1 MVLGDRHPPDIGASA
16 LVNSVT
22 GQGQTE
28 FDSMGPPVSW
38 LALMLH
44 LVTFGGLALESV
56 NEAVAPRLSAQRL
69 ALLAVLAA
77 EGDRHVSRE
86 RLTGLFWPDVDEERA
101 RHSLRQA
108 LYTLRHEV
116 GREIVRSDFALSL
129 DLSAITADVVEFRA
143 ALGRGDRVAAAA
155 LVQGPFLVGFYL
167 PSAAPFQ
174 RWVEEER
181 ARLHTAATGAIS
193 SLAAEAAAAKHADAA
208 VGWWRQL
215 TQLDPLSGRFAV
227 GYLTAL
233 ADRGDRAEAL
243 DFARHHAALVRRE
256 LETEPDPEIQRLEA
270 RLRSAPVPAAVPAQ
284 PAMAGPE
291 SAGTPGT
298 GSQPAPA
305 AAVAADQTIR
315 RRRLTRLAVG
325 VTAVVIV
332 GVAARTLLESQPE
345 DAGAAAASPTLAVG
359 LIRDD
364 GVDTVRIGS
373 VLTDML
379 STNLANVP
387 GLQVIANSRV
397 LGLIPPGQDTSAVAY
412 AEAARRAGATE
423 LLEGRLLDRTGDA
436 FTIEMRR
443 LDLRRGILKAA
454 YRASA
459 PTRFRLVDSVTAI
472 VARNLELGGPS
483 APHADVTS
491 HSVTAYRLYQE
502 GLRAYYRF
510 DYALAHQMMR
520 AALEDDST
528 FAMAAYYDALLTDS
542 PLSSAPSDRALRLA
556 QRATERER
564 LVITVDLLS
573 YVLGSPRALPVAE
586 TLATR
591 YPNDAR
597 ALAAVGRARQ
607 FAGDW
612 DGAARALER
621 AIAIDS
627 AALGPTT
634 PCYLCKDL
642 ASLADVYFWSDSLR
656 SALRVARR
664 YASLR
669 PDWAPAWVLV
679 TWAAAKLGDTAVARD
694 ALRKS
699 TLHDPE
705 PRNPLL
711 EVRIKIFLDQ
721 YEDIEDR
728 VKLLLESPK
737 RDDFLEARWWLLIAL
752 RNQGRYRDAH
762 HLLTT
767 GALPGV
773 APPQARNVPD
783 AVNEGILA
791 LERGDSRAGAA
802 RFVRGWEE
810 PLGPGLSPGMVA
822 RYHAWR
828 GTLAGMAVAAAGDT
842 AALRRL
848 ADTVE
853 YWGERSIF
861 GRDRRAHHYLRG
873 LLFTAARRD
882 DDAIREFQEA
892 IYSPTLG
899 FTRVNLELG
908 RALMRQNRA
917 REAAAVVAPALRGE
931 VDAANLYVTR
941 TELHELLAQA
951 YDRAGARDSAAVHYR
966 AVVRAWANADEGFRA
981 RRDTARGWLARHQE
995 KDR

>member
-1 MVLGDRHPPDIGASA
+1 
-16 LVNSVT
+16 
-22 GQGQTE
+22 
-28 FDSMGPPVSW
+28 
-38 LALMLH
+38 MLH
-44 LVTFGGLALESV
+44 LVTFGGLALESA
-56 NEAVAPRLSAQRL
+56 NEAMAPRLSAQRL

-77 EGDRHVSRE
+77 EGGRHVSRE
-86 RLTGLFWPDVDEERA
+86 RMTGLFWPDVDEERA

-108 LYTLRHEV
+108 MYTLRHEV
-116 GREIVRSDFALSL
+116 GREIIRSDFALSL
-129 DLSAITADVVEFRA
+129 DPSAITADVVEFRA
-143 ALGRGDRVAAAA
+143 ALARGDRVAAAT
-155 LVQGPFLVGFYL
+155 LVRGPFLAGFYL

-181 ARLHTAATGAIS
+181 ARLHTAASGAIA
-193 SLAAEAAAAKHADAA
+193 SLAADASAANDTDAA

-233 ADRGDRAEAL
+233 AARGDRAEAL
-243 DFARHHAALVRRE
+243 DFARYHAALVRRE
-256 LETEPDPEIQRLEA
+256 LETDPDPEIQRFEA
-270 RLRSAPVPAAVPAQ
+270 RLRSAPVRVAAVDEPAAI
-284 PAMAGPE
+284 GPE
-291 SAGTPGT
+291 SAAAPGT
-298 GSQPAPA
+298 GSPPAPTA
-305 AAVAADQTIR
+305 TVAGDRPIGR
-315 RRRLTRLAVG
+315 HLTRFAVSMA
-325 VTAVVIV
+325 VVVIV
-332 GVAARTLLESQPE
+332 GVAARMLLQRQP
-345 DAGAAAASPTLAVG
+345 DASGASATNPTLAVG

-364 GVDTVRIGS
+364 DLDSVRIGG

-387 GLQVIANSRV
+387 GLQVIANSRI
-397 LGLIPPGQDTSAVAY
+397 LELIPQGQDTSAVAY

-423 LLEGRLLDRTGDA
+423 LLEGRLLDRAGDA

-443 LDLRRGILKAA
+443 LDLKRGILKAA
-454 YRASA
+454 YRTSA
-459 PTRFRLVDSVTAI
+459 TTRFRLVDSVTAI

-483 APHADVTS
+483 APHADVTTS
-491 HSVTAYRLYQE
+491 SVTAYRLYQE

-510 DYALAHQMMR
+510 DNVLARQMMR

-556 QRATERER
+556 QRASERER

-573 YVLGSPRALPVAE
+573 FILGAPAALPVAE

-597 ALAAVGRARQ
+597 ALAAVARARQ
-607 FAGDW
+607 FVGDW
-612 DGAARALER
+612 EGAARALER
-621 AIAIDS
+621 AIVIDS

-642 ASLADVYFWSDSLR
+642 ASLADIYFWSDSVR
-656 SALRVARR
+656 AASRAARR
-664 YASLR
+664 YVALR
-669 PDWAPAWVLV
+669 PDWTTAWELV
-679 TWAAAKLGDTAVARD
+679 TWAAARQGDTSVARD

-699 TLHDPE
+699 TLHSPD

-711 EVRIKIFLDQ
+711 EVRIEILLDQ
-721 YEDIEDR
+721 YAGIEDR
-728 VKLLLESPK
+728 LKLLLESPK
-737 RDDFLEARWWLLIAL
+737 RDDFLDARWWLLIAL
-752 RNQGRYRDAH
+752 RNQGRYRDAQ

-767 GALPGV
+767 GALHGV
-773 APPQARNVPD
+773 AAPQTPNVPD
-783 AVNEGILA
+783 DVNEGILA
-791 LERGDSRAGAA
+791 LERGDSRASAA
-802 RFVRGWEE
+802 GFVRGWEA
-810 PLGPGLSPGMVA
+810 PLGPGLSPGMAA

-842 AALRRL
+842 AAVRRL
-848 ADTVE
+848 ADSVE
-853 YWGERSIF
+853 YWGARSIY
-861 GRDRRAHHYLRG
+861 GRDRKAHHYLRG

-882 DDAIREFQEA
+882 DDAIREFQQA

-908 RALMRQNRA
+908 RALMRQDRA

-931 VDAANLYVTR
+931 VDASNLYVTR

-951 YDRAGARDSAAVHYR
+951 YDRAGVRDSAAVHFR
-966 AVVRAWANADEGFRA
+966 AVARAWANADEGFRA
-981 RRDTARGWLARHQE
+981 RRDAARTWLARHQVE
-995 KDR
+995 DR

>member
-1 MVLGDRHPPDIGASA
+1 
-16 LVNSVT
+16 
-22 GQGQTE
+22 
-28 FDSMGPPVSW
+28 
-38 LALMLH
+38 MLH
-44 LVTFGGLALESV
+44 LVTFGGLALESA
-56 NEAVAPRLSAQRL
+56 NEAIAPRLSAQRL

-77 EGDRHVSRE
+77 EGGRHVSRE
-86 RLTGLFWPDVDEERA
+86 RMTGLFWPDVDEERA

-108 LYTLRHEV
+108 MYTLRHEV
-116 GREIVRSDFALSL
+116 GREIIRSDFALSL
-129 DLSAITADVVEFRA
+129 DPSAITADVVEFRA
-143 ALGRGDRVAAAA
+143 ALACGDRVAAAT
-155 LVQGPFLVGFYL
+155 LVRGPFLAGFYL

-181 ARLHTAATGAIS
+181 ARLHTAASGAIA
-193 SLAAEAAAAKHADAA
+193 SLAADASAANDTDAA

-233 ADRGDRAEAL
+233 AARGDRAEAL
-243 DFARHHAALVRRE
+243 DFARYHAALVRRE
-256 LETEPDPEIQRLEA
+256 LETDPDPEIQRFEA
-270 RLRSAPVPAAVPAQ
+270 RLRSAPVRVAAVDEPAAI
-284 PAMAGPE
+284 GPE
-291 SAGTPGT
+291 SAAAPGT
-298 GSQPAPA
+298 GSPPAPTA
-305 AAVAADQTIR
+305 TVAGDRPIGR
-315 RRRLTRLAVG
+315 HLTRFAVSMA
-325 VTAVVIV
+325 VVVIV
-332 GVAARTLLESQPE
+332 GVAARMLLQRQP
-345 DAGAAAASPTLAVG
+345 DASGASATNPTLAVG

-364 GVDTVRIGS
+364 DLDSVRIGG

-387 GLQVIANSRV
+387 GLQVIANSRI
-397 LGLIPPGQDTSAVAY
+397 LELIPQGQDTSAVAY

-423 LLEGRLLDRTGDA
+423 LLEGRLLDRAGDA

-443 LDLRRGILKAA
+443 LDLKRGILKAA
-454 YRASA
+454 YRTSA
-459 PTRFRLVDSVTAI
+459 TTRFRLVDSVTAI

-483 APHADVTS
+483 APHADVTTS
-491 HSVTAYRLYQE
+491 SVTAYRLYQE

-510 DYALAHQMMR
+510 DNVLARQMMR

-556 QRATERER
+556 RRASERER

-573 YVLGSPRALPVAE
+573 FILGAPAALPVAE

-597 ALAAVGRARQ
+597 ALAAVARARQ
-607 FAGDW
+607 FVGDW
-612 DGAARALER
+612 EGAARALER
-621 AIAIDS
+621 AIVIDS

-642 ASLADVYFWSDSLR
+642 ASLADIYFWSDSVR
-656 SALRVARR
+656 AASRAARR
-664 YASLR
+664 YVALR
-669 PDWAPAWVLV
+669 PDWTTAWELV
-679 TWAAAKLGDTAVARD
+679 TWAAARQGDTSVARD

-699 TLHDPE
+699 TLHSPD

-711 EVRIKIFLDQ
+711 EVRIEILLDQ
-721 YEDIEDR
+721 YAGIEDR
-728 VKLLLESPK
+728 LKLLLESPK
-737 RDDFLEARWWLLIAL
+737 RDDFLDARWWLLIAL
-752 RNQGRYRDAH
+752 RNQGRYRDAQ

-767 GALPGV
+767 GALHGV
-773 APPQARNVPD
+773 AAPQTPNVPD
-783 AVNEGILA
+783 DVNEGILA
-791 LERGDSRAGAA
+791 LERGDSRASAA
-802 RFVRGWEE
+802 GFVRGWEA
-810 PLGPGLSPGMVA
+810 PLGPGLSPGMAA

-842 AALRRL
+842 AAVRRL
-848 ADTVE
+848 ADSVE
-853 YWGERSIF
+853 YWGARSIY
-861 GRDRRAHHYLRG
+861 GRDRKAHHYLRG

-882 DDAIREFQEA
+882 DDAIREFQQA

-908 RALMRQNRA
+908 RALMRQDRA

-931 VDAANLYVTR
+931 VDASNLYVTR

-951 YDRAGARDSAAVHYR
+951 YDRAGVRDSAAVHFR
-966 AVVRAWANADEGFRA
+966 AVARAWANADEGFRA
-981 RRDTARGWLARHQE
+981 RRDAARTWLARHQVE
-995 KDR
+995 DR

>member
-1 MVLGDRHPPDIGASA
+1 
-16 LVNSVT
+16 
-22 GQGQTE
+22 
-28 FDSMGPPVSW
+28 
-38 LALMLH
+38 MLH

-56 NEAVAPRLSAQRL
+56 DEAVAPRLSAQRL

-116 GREIVRSDFALSL
+116 GRDIIRSDFALSFEP
-129 DLSAITADVVEFRA
+129 SAIAADVIEFRA
-143 ALGRGDRVAAAA
+143 ALARGDGATAAA
-155 LVQGPFLVGFYL
+155 LVRGPFLAGFYL
-167 PSAAPFQ
+167 PTAAPFQ

-181 ARLHTAATGAIS
+181 ARLHTPASNAIA
-193 SLAAEAAAAKHADAA
+193 SLATEATAANDTDAA
-208 VGWWRQL
+208 VAWWRRL

-233 ADRGDRAEAL
+233 AARGDRAEAL
-243 DFARHHAALVRRE
+243 DFARSHAALVRRE
-256 LETEPDPEIQRLEA
+256 LETEPDPDIQRIEA
-270 RLRSAPVPAAVPAQ
+270 RLRSAPLRVAAPAPPTTSGLESPAAP
-284 PAMAGPE
+284 
-291 SAGTPGT
+291 ST
-298 GSQPAPA
+298 GSQPAPVD
-305 AAVAADQTIR
+305 AVAREQPI
-315 RRRLTRLAVG
+315 RRRLTRFVVAVA
-325 VTAVVIV
+325 AVVVV
-332 GVAARTLLESQPE
+332 GVAARALLRSQFN
-345 DAGAAAASPTLAVG
+345 AGASEANPTLAVG

-364 GVDTVRIGS
+364 GLDSVRIGS

-412 AEAARRAGATE
+412 ADAARRAGATE
-423 LLEGRLLDRTGDA
+423 LLEGRLLDRTADA

-443 LDLRRGILKAA
+443 VDLRRGILKAA

-472 VARNLELGGPS
+472 VARNLELGGP
-483 APHADVTS
+483 ATPNADVTTR
-491 HSVTAYRLYQE
+491 SVTAYRLYQE
-502 GLRAYYRF
+502 GVRAYYRF
-510 DYALAHQMMR
+510 DYVLARQMMR
-520 AALEDDST
+520 AALDDDST

-556 QRATERER
+556 QQASERER

-573 YVLGSPRALPVAE
+573 YTLGEPRALAMAE

-597 ALAAVGRARQ
+597 ALAAVARARQ

-612 DGAARALER
+612 EGAARALER
-621 AIAIDS
+621 AIVIDS
-627 AALGPTT
+627 AALAPTA
-634 PCYLCKDL
+634 PCYLCRDL
-642 ASLADVYFWSDSLR
+642 AALTDVYFWSDSLE
-656 SALRVARR
+656 SALGAARR
-664 YASLR
+664 YAALR
-669 PDWAPAWVLV
+669 PEWTPAWELV
-679 TWAAAKLGDTAVARD
+679 TWAAARLSDTVVARD

-699 TLHDPE
+699 TLHSAE

-711 EVRIKIFLDQ
+711 EVRVKILLDQ
-721 YEDIEDR
+721 YDDIEDR

-737 RDDFLEARWWLLIAL
+737 REDFLDARWWLLIAL
-752 RNQGRYRDAH
+752 RNQGRYRDAQ
-762 HLLTT
+762 HLLVT
-767 GALPGV
+767 GALRGV
-773 APPQARNVPD
+773 VPPQAPNVPD
-783 AVNEGILA
+783 DVNEGILA
-791 LERGDSRAGAA
+791 LERGDSRASAA

-810 PLGPGLSPGMVA
+810 PLRGTLSPGMAA

-828 GTLAGMAVAAAGDT
+828 GTLAGMAIAAVGDT
-842 AALRRL
+842 AALRRM

-853 YWGERSIF
+853 YWGARSIY
-861 GRDRRAHHYLRG
+861 GRDRRAHHYLHG
-873 LLFTAARRD
+873 LLFTASGRD
-882 DDAIREFQEA
+882 DDAIREFQSA

-908 RALMRQNRA
+908 RALMRRNRA
-917 REAAAVVAPALRGE
+917 REAVAVVAPALRGE
-931 VDAANLYVTR
+931 VDASNLYVTR

-951 YDRAGARDSAAVHYR
+951 YDRAGIRDSAAAHYR
-966 AVVRAWANADEGFRA
+966 AVVRAWGNADEMFHA
-981 RRDTARGWLARHQE
+981 RRDAARTWLARHQQ
-995 KDR
+995 

>member
-1 MVLGDRHPPDIGASA
+1 
-16 LVNSVT
+16 
-22 GQGQTE
+22 
-28 FDSMGPPVSW
+28 
-38 LALMLH
+38 MLH
-44 LVTFGGLALESV
+44 LVTFGGLALESA
-56 NEAVAPRLSAQRL
+56 NEAIAPRLSAQRL

-77 EGDRHVSRE
+77 EGGRHVSRE
-86 RLTGLFWPDVDEERA
+86 RMTGLFWPDVDEERA

-108 LYTLRHEV
+108 MYTLRHEV
-116 GREIVRSDFALSL
+116 GREIIRSDFALSL
-129 DLSAITADVVEFRA
+129 DPSAITADVVEFRA
-143 ALGRGDRVAAAA
+143 ALACGDRVAAAT
-155 LVQGPFLVGFYL
+155 LVRGPFLAGFYL

-181 ARLHTAATGAIS
+181 ARLHTAASGAIA
-193 SLAAEAAAAKHADAA
+193 SLAADASAANDTDAA

-233 ADRGDRAEAL
+233 AARGDRAEAL
-243 DFARHHAALVRRE
+243 DFARYHAALVRRE
-256 LETEPDPEIQRLEA
+256 LETDPDPEIQRFEA
-270 RLRSAPVPAAVPAQ
+270 RLRSAPVRVAAVDERAPI
-284 PAMAGPE
+284 GPE
-291 SAGTPGT
+291 SAAAPGT
-298 GSQPAPA
+298 GSPPAPTA
-305 AAVAADQTIR
+305 TVAGDRPIGR
-315 RRRLTRLAVG
+315 HLTRFAVSMA
-325 VTAVVIV
+325 VVVIV
-332 GVAARTLLESQPE
+332 GVAARMLLQRQP
-345 DAGAAAASPTLAVG
+345 DASGASATNPTLAVG

-364 GVDTVRIGS
+364 DLDSVRIGG

-387 GLQVIANSRV
+387 GLQVIANSRI
-397 LGLIPPGQDTSAVAY
+397 LELIPQGQDTSAVAY

-423 LLEGRLLDRTGDA
+423 LLEGRLLDRAGDA

-443 LDLRRGILKAA
+443 LDLKRGILKAA
-454 YRASA
+454 YRTSA
-459 PTRFRLVDSVTAI
+459 TTRFRLVDSVTAI

-483 APHADVTS
+483 APHADVTTS
-491 HSVTAYRLYQE
+491 SVTAYRLYQE

-510 DYALAHQMMR
+510 DNVLARQMMR

-556 QRATERER
+556 QRASERER

-573 YVLGSPRALPVAE
+573 FILGAPAALPVAE

-597 ALAAVGRARQ
+597 ALAAVARARQ
-607 FAGDW
+607 FVGDW
-612 DGAARALER
+612 EGAARALER
-621 AIAIDS
+621 AIVIDS

-642 ASLADVYFWSDSLR
+642 ASLADIYFWSDSVR
-656 SALRVARR
+656 AASRAARR
-664 YASLR
+664 YVALR
-669 PDWAPAWVLV
+669 PDWTTAWELV
-679 TWAAAKLGDTAVARD
+679 TWAAARQGDTSVARD

-699 TLHDPE
+699 TLHSPD

-711 EVRIKIFLDQ
+711 EVRIEILLDQ
-721 YEDIEDR
+721 YAGIEDR
-728 VKLLLESPK
+728 LKLLLESPK
-737 RDDFLEARWWLLIAL
+737 RDDFLDARWWLLIAL
-752 RNQGRYRDAH
+752 RNQGRYRDAQ

-767 GALPGV
+767 GALHGV
-773 APPQARNVPD
+773 AAPQTPNVPD
-783 AVNEGILA
+783 DVNEGILA
-791 LERGDSRAGAA
+791 LERGDSRASAA
-802 RFVRGWEE
+802 GFVRGWEA
-810 PLGPGLSPGMVA
+810 PLGPGLSPGMAA

-842 AALRRL
+842 AAVRRL
-848 ADTVE
+848 ADSVE
-853 YWGERSIF
+853 YWGARSIY
-861 GRDRRAHHYLRG
+861 GRDRKAHHYLRG

-882 DDAIREFQEA
+882 DDAIREFQQA

-908 RALMRQNRA
+908 RALMRQDRA

-931 VDAANLYVTR
+931 VDASNLYVTR

-951 YDRAGARDSAAVHYR
+951 YDRAGVRDSAAVHYR
-966 AVVRAWANADEGFRA
+966 AVVRAWANADEAFHV
-981 RRDTARGWLARHQE
+981 RRDAAQTWLARY
-995 KDR
+995 KLMTDNR

>member
-1 MVLGDRHPPDIGASA
+1 MVLGWRHPPDIGASA
-16 LVNSVT
+16 AVNGVT
-22 GQGQTE
+22 GEGRSE

-108 LYTLRHEV
+108 IYTLRHEV
-116 GREIVRSDFALSL
+116 GREIVRADFALSL
-129 DLSAITADVVEFRA
+129 DPGAITADVVEFRS
-143 ALGRGDRVAAAA
+143 ALGRGDRAAAA
-155 LVQGPFLVGFYL
+155 TLVRGPFLAGFYL

-193 SLAAEAAAAKHADAA
+193 SLAVEASAANETDAA

-215 TQLDPLSGRFAV
+215 TQLDPLSGRFAL

-233 ADRGDRAEAL
+233 SARGDRAEAL

-256 LETEPDPEIQRLEA
+256 LETEPDPEIQRLVA
-270 RLRSAPVPAAVPAQ
+270 RIRSAPVRVAATPAQ
-284 PAMAGPE
+284 PAMAGLA
-291 SAGTPGT
+291 SAATPGT
-298 GSQPAPA
+298 GPQAAPA
-305 AAVAADQTIR
+305 AAVAPDPRVR
-315 RRRLTRLAVG
+315 RRRLTNLAAG
-325 VTAVVIV
+325 VAAVLIV
-332 GVAARTLLESQPE
+332 GVATRTLLQGQPE
-345 DAGAAAASPTLAVG
+345 GAGASAA
-359 LIRDD
+359 
-364 GVDTVRIGS
+364 
-373 VLTDML
+373 
-379 STNLANVP
+379 
-387 GLQVIANSRV
+387 
-397 LGLIPPGQDTSAVAY
+397 
-412 AEAARRAGATE
+412 
-423 LLEGRLLDRTGDA
+423 
-436 FTIEMRR
+436 
-443 LDLRRGILKAA
+443 DL
-454 YRASA
+454 
-459 PTRFRLVDSVTAI
+459 PTRLGLVDSVTAI
-472 VARNLELGGPS
+472 VARNLERGGRS
-483 APHADVTS
+483 PHADVTTR
-491 HSVTAYRLYQE
+491 SVTAYRLYQE
-502 GLRAYYRF
+502 GLLAFYRF
-510 DYALAHQMMR
+510 DIALAHKMMR

-528 FAMAAYYDALLTDS
+528 FAMAAYYDALMTDS
-542 PLSSAPSDRALRLA
+542 PLSSAPSDRALRLG
-556 QRATERER
+556 QRASERER

-573 YVLGSPRALPVAE
+573 YILGSPRALPVAE

-591 YPNDAR
+591 YPNDSR
-597 ALAAVGRARQ
+597 ALAAVARARQ

-612 DGAARALER
+612 EGAARALER
-621 AIAIDS
+621 AIVIDS

-656 SALRVARR
+656 SALRAARR
-664 YASLR
+664 YAALR
-669 PDWAPAWVLV
+669 PDWSPAWELV
-679 TWAAAKLGDTAVARD
+679 TWAAARQGDTAVVRD

-699 TLHDPE
+699 TLHNPE

-711 EVRIKIFLDQ
+711 EVRIKILLDQ
-721 YEDIEDR
+721 YEDIEDNL
-728 VKLLLESPK
+728 KLLLESPK

-752 RNQGRYRDAH
+752 RNQGRYRDAQ

-773 APPQARNVPD
+773 AQRQASNVPD
-783 AVNEGILA
+783 EVNEGILA

-810 PLGPGLSPGMVA
+810 PLSSGLSPGMAA

-828 GTLAGMAVAAAGDT
+828 GTLAGMAMAAAGDT
-842 AALRRL
+842 AALRRM
-848 ADTVE
+848 ADSVE
-853 YWGERSIF
+853 YWGARSIY

-873 LLFTAARRD
+873 LLSTAARRD
-882 DDAIREFQEA
+882 DDAIREFHEA

-899 FTRVNLELG
+899 FTRVNFELG
-908 RALMRQNRA
+908 RALLRRNRA
-917 REAAAVVAPALRGE
+917 REAVAVVAPALRGE

-951 YDRAGARDSAAVHYR
+951 YDRAGVTDSAAVHYR
-966 AVVRAWANADEGFRA
+966 AVVRAWANADEAFHA
-981 RRDTARGWLARHQE
+981 RRDAARTWLAGHQQQAV
-995 KDR
+995 DR

>member
-1 MVLGDRHPPDIGASA
+1 
-16 LVNSVT
+16 
-22 GQGQTE
+22 
-28 FDSMGPPVSW
+28 
-38 LALMLH
+38 MLH
-44 LVTFGGLALESV
+44 LVTFGGLALESA
-56 NEAVAPRLSAQRL
+56 NEAIAPRLSAQRL

-77 EGDRHVSRE
+77 EGGRHVSRE
-86 RLTGLFWPDVDEERA
+86 RMTGLFWPDVDEERA

-108 LYTLRHEV
+108 MYTLRHEV
-116 GREIVRSDFALSL
+116 GREIIRSDFALSL
-129 DLSAITADVVEFRA
+129 DPSAITADVVEFRA
-143 ALGRGDRVAAAA
+143 ALARGDRVAAAT
-155 LVQGPFLVGFYL
+155 LVRGPFLAGFYL

-181 ARLHTAATGAIS
+181 ARLHTAASGAIA
-193 SLAAEAAAAKHADAA
+193 SLAADASAANDTDAA

-233 ADRGDRAEAL
+233 AARGDRAEAL
-243 DFARHHAALVRRE
+243 DFARYHAALVRRE
-256 LETEPDPEIQRLEA
+256 LETDPDPEIQRFEA
-270 RLRSAPVPAAVPAQ
+270 RLRSAPVRVAAVDEPAAI
-284 PAMAGPE
+284 GPE
-291 SAGTPGT
+291 SAAAPGT
-298 GSQPAPA
+298 GSPPAPTA
-305 AAVAADQTIR
+305 TVAGDRPIGR
-315 RRRLTRLAVG
+315 HLTRFAVSMA
-325 VTAVVIV
+325 VVVIV
-332 GVAARTLLESQPE
+332 GVAARMLLQRQP
-345 DAGAAAASPTLAVG
+345 DASGASATNPTLAVG

-364 GVDTVRIGS
+364 DLDSVRIGG

-387 GLQVIANSRV
+387 GLQVIANSRI
-397 LGLIPPGQDTSAVAY
+397 LELIPQGQDTSAVAY

-423 LLEGRLLDRTGDA
+423 LLEGRLLDRAGDA

-443 LDLRRGILKAA
+443 LDLKRGILKAA
-454 YRASA
+454 YRTSA

-483 APHADVTS
+483 APHADVTTS
-491 HSVTAYRLYQE
+491 SVTAYRLYQE

-510 DYALAHQMMR
+510 DNVLARQMMR

-556 QRATERER
+556 QRASERER

-573 YVLGSPRALPVAE
+573 FILGAPDALPVAE

-597 ALAAVGRARQ
+597 ALAAVARARQ
-607 FAGDW
+607 FVGDW
-612 DGAARALER
+612 EGAARALER
-621 AIAIDS
+621 AIVIDS

-642 ASLADVYFWSDSLR
+642 ASLADIYFWSDSVR
-656 SALRVARR
+656 AASRAARR
-664 YASLR
+664 YVALR
-669 PDWAPAWVLV
+669 PDWTTAWELV
-679 TWAAAKLGDTAVARD
+679 TWAAARQGDTSVARD

-699 TLHDPE
+699 TLHSPD

-711 EVRIKIFLDQ
+711 EVRIEILLDQ
-721 YEDIEDR
+721 YAGIEDR
-728 VKLLLESPK
+728 LKLLLESPK
-737 RDDFLEARWWLLIAL
+737 RDDFLDARWWLLIAL
-752 RNQGRYRDAH
+752 RNQGRYRDAQ

-767 GALPGV
+767 GALHGV
-773 APPQARNVPD
+773 AAPQTPNVPD
-783 AVNEGILA
+783 DVNEGILA
-791 LERGDSRAGAA
+791 LERGDSRASAA
-802 RFVRGWEE
+802 GFVRGWEA
-810 PLGPGLSPGMVA
+810 PLGPGLSPGMAA

-842 AALRRL
+842 AAVRRL
-848 ADTVE
+848 ADSVE
-853 YWGERSIF
+853 YWGARSIY
-861 GRDRRAHHYLRG
+861 GRDRKAHHYLRG

-882 DDAIREFQEA
+882 DDAIREFQQA

-908 RALMRQNRA
+908 RALMRQDRA

-931 VDAANLYVTR
+931 VDASNLYVTR

-951 YDRAGARDSAAVHYR
+951 YDRAGVRDSAAVHFR
-966 AVVRAWANADEGFRA
+966 AVARAWANADEGFRA
-981 RRDTARGWLARHQE
+981 RRDAARTWLARHQVE
-995 KDR
+995 DR

>member
-1 MVLGDRHPPDIGASA
+1 
-16 LVNSVT
+16 
-22 GQGQTE
+22 
-28 FDSMGPPVSW
+28 
-38 LALMLH
+38 MLH
-44 LVTFGGLALESV
+44 LVTFGGLALESA
-56 NEAVAPRLSAQRL
+56 NEAIAPRLSAQRL

-77 EGDRHVSRE
+77 EGGRHVSRE
-86 RLTGLFWPDVDEERA
+86 RMTGLFWPDVDEERA

-108 LYTLRHEV
+108 MYTLRHEV
-116 GREIVRSDFALSL
+116 GREIIRSDFALSL
-129 DLSAITADVVEFRA
+129 DPSAITADVVEFRA
-143 ALGRGDRVAAAA
+143 ALACGDRVAAAT
-155 LVQGPFLVGFYL
+155 LVRGPFLAGFYL

-181 ARLHTAATGAIS
+181 ARLHTAASGAIA
-193 SLAAEAAAAKHADAA
+193 SLAADASAANDTDAA

-233 ADRGDRAEAL
+233 AARGDRAEAL
-243 DFARHHAALVRRE
+243 DFARYHAALVRRE
-256 LETEPDPEIQRLEA
+256 LETDPDAEIQRFEA
-270 RLRSAPVPAAVPAQ
+270 RLRSAPVRVAAVDEPAAI
-284 PAMAGPE
+284 GPE
-291 SAGTPGT
+291 SAAAPGT
-298 GSQPAPA
+298 GSPPAPTA
-305 AAVAADQTIR
+305 TVAGDRPIGR
-315 RRRLTRLAVG
+315 HLTRFAVSMA
-325 VTAVVIV
+325 VVVIV
-332 GVAARTLLESQPE
+332 GVAARMLLQRQP
-345 DAGAAAASPTLAVG
+345 DASGASATNPTLAVG

-364 GVDTVRIGS
+364 DLDSVRIGG

-387 GLQVIANSRV
+387 GLQVIANSRI
-397 LGLIPPGQDTSAVAY
+397 LELIPQGQDTSAVAY

-423 LLEGRLLDRTGDA
+423 LLEGRLLDRAGDA

-443 LDLRRGILKAA
+443 LDLKRGILKAA
-454 YRASA
+454 YRTSA
-459 PTRFRLVDSVTAI
+459 TTRFRLVDSVTAI

-483 APHADVTS
+483 APHADVTTS
-491 HSVTAYRLYQE
+491 SVTAYRLYQE

-510 DYALAHQMMR
+510 DNVLARQMMR

-556 QRATERER
+556 RRASERER

-573 YVLGSPRALPVAE
+573 FILGAPAALPVAE

-597 ALAAVGRARQ
+597 ALAAVARARQ
-607 FAGDW
+607 FVGDW
-612 DGAARALER
+612 EGAARALER
-621 AIAIDS
+621 AIVIDS

-642 ASLADVYFWSDSLR
+642 ASLADIYFWSDSVR
-656 SALRVARR
+656 AASRAARR
-664 YASLR
+664 YVALR
-669 PDWAPAWVLV
+669 PDWTTAWELV
-679 TWAAAKLGDTAVARD
+679 TWAAARQGDTSVARD

-699 TLHDPE
+699 TLHSPD

-711 EVRIKIFLDQ
+711 EVRIEILLDQ
-721 YEDIEDR
+721 YAGIEDR
-728 VKLLLESPK
+728 LKLLLESPK
-737 RDDFLEARWWLLIAL
+737 RDDFLDARWWLLIAL
-752 RNQGRYRDAH
+752 RNQGRYRDAQ

-767 GALPGV
+767 GALHGV
-773 APPQARNVPD
+773 AAPQTPNVPD
-783 AVNEGILA
+783 DVNEGILA
-791 LERGDSRAGAA
+791 LERGDSRASAA
-802 RFVRGWEE
+802 GFVRGWEA
-810 PLGPGLSPGMVA
+810 PLGPGLSPGMAA

-842 AALRRL
+842 AAVRRL
-848 ADTVE
+848 ADSVE
-853 YWGERSIF
+853 YWGARSIY
-861 GRDRRAHHYLRG
+861 GRDRKAHHYLRG

-882 DDAIREFQEA
+882 DDAIREFQQA

-908 RALMRQNRA
+908 RALMRQDRA

-931 VDAANLYVTR
+931 VDASNLYVTR

-951 YDRAGARDSAAVHYR
+951 YDRAGVRDSAAVHFR
-966 AVVRAWANADEGFRA
+966 AVARAWANADEGFRA
-981 RRDTARGWLARHQE
+981 RRDAARTWLARHQVE
-995 KDR
+995 DR

>member
-1 MVLGDRHPPDIGASA
+1 
-16 LVNSVT
+16 
-22 GQGQTE
+22 
-28 FDSMGPPVSW
+28 
-38 LALMLH
+38 MLH
-44 LVTFGGLALESV
+44 LVTFGGLALESA
-56 NEAVAPRLSAQRL
+56 NEAMAPRLSAQRL

-77 EGDRHVSRE
+77 EGGRHVSRE
-86 RLTGLFWPDVDEERA
+86 RMTGLFWPDVDEERA

-108 LYTLRHEV
+108 MYTLRHEV
-116 GREIVRSDFALSL
+116 GREIIRSDFALSL
-129 DLSAITADVVEFRA
+129 DPSAITADVVEFRA
-143 ALGRGDRVAAAA
+143 ALACGDRVAAAT
-155 LVQGPFLVGFYL
+155 LVRGPFLAGFYL

-181 ARLHTAATGAIS
+181 ARLHTAASGAIA
-193 SLAAEAAAAKHADAA
+193 SLAADASAANDTDAA

-233 ADRGDRAEAL
+233 AVRGDRAEAL
-243 DFARHHAALVRRE
+243 DFARYHAALVRRE
-256 LETEPDPEIQRLEA
+256 LETDPDPEIQRFEA
-270 RLRSAPVPAAVPAQ
+270 RLRSAPVRVAAVDEPAAI
-284 PAMAGPE
+284 GPE
-291 SAGTPGT
+291 SAAAPGT
-298 GSQPAPA
+298 GSPPAPTA
-305 AAVAADQTIR
+305 TVAGDRPIGR
-315 RRRLTRLAVG
+315 HLTRFAVSMA
-325 VTAVVIV
+325 VVVIV
-332 GVAARTLLESQPE
+332 GVAARMLLQRQP
-345 DAGAAAASPTLAVG
+345 DASGASATNPTLAVG

-364 GVDTVRIGS
+364 DLDSVRIGG

-387 GLQVIANSRV
+387 GLQVIANSRI
-397 LGLIPPGQDTSAVAY
+397 LELIPQGQDTSAVAY

-423 LLEGRLLDRTGDA
+423 LLEGRLLDRAGDA

-443 LDLRRGILKAA
+443 LDLKRGILKAA
-454 YRASA
+454 YRTSA
-459 PTRFRLVDSVTAI
+459 TTRFRLVDSVTAI

-483 APHADVTS
+483 APHADVTTS
-491 HSVTAYRLYQE
+491 SVTAYRLYQE

-510 DYALAHQMMR
+510 DNVLARQMMR

-556 QRATERER
+556 RRASERER

-573 YVLGSPRALPVAE
+573 FILGAPAALPVAE

-597 ALAAVGRARQ
+597 ALAAVARARQ
-607 FAGDW
+607 FVGDW
-612 DGAARALER
+612 EGAARALER
-621 AIAIDS
+621 AIVIDS

-642 ASLADVYFWSDSLR
+642 ASLADIYFWSDSVR
-656 SALRVARR
+656 AASRAARR
-664 YASLR
+664 YVALR
-669 PDWAPAWVLV
+669 PDWTTAWELV
-679 TWAAAKLGDTAVARD
+679 TWAAARQGDTSVARD

-699 TLHDPE
+699 TLHSPD

-711 EVRIKIFLDQ
+711 EVRIEILLDQ
-721 YEDIEDR
+721 YAGIEDR
-728 VKLLLESPK
+728 LKLLLESPK
-737 RDDFLEARWWLLIAL
+737 RDDFLDARWWLLIAL
-752 RNQGRYRDAH
+752 RNQGRYRDAQ

-767 GALPGV
+767 GALHGV
-773 APPQARNVPD
+773 AAPQTPNVPD
-783 AVNEGILA
+783 DVNEGILA
-791 LERGDSRAGAA
+791 LERGDSRASAA
-802 RFVRGWEE
+802 GFVRGWEA
-810 PLGPGLSPGMVA
+810 PLGPGLSPGMAA

-842 AALRRL
+842 AAVRRL
-848 ADTVE
+848 ADSVE
-853 YWGERSIF
+853 YWGARSIY
-861 GRDRRAHHYLRG
+861 GRDRKAHHYLRG

-882 DDAIREFQEA
+882 DDAIREFQQA

-908 RALMRQNRA
+908 RALMRQDRA

-931 VDAANLYVTR
+931 VDASNLYVTR

-951 YDRAGARDSAAVHYR
+951 YDRAGVRDSAAVHFR
-966 AVVRAWANADEGFRA
+966 AVARAWANADEGFRA
-981 RRDTARGWLARHQE
+981 RRDAARTWLARHQVE
-995 KDR
+995 DR

>member
-1 MVLGDRHPPDIGASA
+1 
-16 LVNSVT
+16 
-22 GQGQTE
+22 
-28 FDSMGPPVSW
+28 
-38 LALMLH
+38 MLH
-44 LVTFGGLALESV
+44 LVTFGGLALESA
-56 NEAVAPRLSAQRL
+56 NEAIAPRLSAQRL

-77 EGDRHVSRE
+77 EGGRHVSRE
-86 RLTGLFWPDVDEERA
+86 RMTGLFWPDVDDERA

-108 LYTLRHEV
+108 MYTLRHEV
-116 GREIVRSDFALSL
+116 GREIIRSDFALSL
-129 DLSAITADVVEFRA
+129 DPSAITADVVEFRA
-143 ALGRGDRVAAAA
+143 ALACGDRVAAAT
-155 LVQGPFLVGFYL
+155 LVRGPFLAGFYL

-181 ARLHTAATGAIS
+181 ARLHTAASGAIA
-193 SLAAEAAAAKHADAA
+193 SLAADASAANDTDAA

-233 ADRGDRAEAL
+233 AARGDRAEAL
-243 DFARHHAALVRRE
+243 DFARYHAALVRRE
-256 LETEPDPEIQRLEA
+256 LETDPDPEIQRFEA
-270 RLRSAPVPAAVPAQ
+270 RLRSAPVRVAAVDEPAAI
-284 PAMAGPE
+284 GPE
-291 SAGTPGT
+291 SAAAPGT
-298 GSQPAPA
+298 GSPPAPTA
-305 AAVAADQTIR
+305 TVAGDRPIGR
-315 RRRLTRLAVG
+315 HLTRFAVSMA
-325 VTAVVIV
+325 VVVIV
-332 GVAARTLLESQPE
+332 GVAARMLLQRQP
-345 DAGAAAASPTLAVG
+345 DASGASATNPTLAVG

-364 GVDTVRIGS
+364 DLDSVRIGG

-387 GLQVIANSRV
+387 GLQVIANSRI
-397 LGLIPPGQDTSAVAY
+397 LELIPQGQDTSAVAY

-423 LLEGRLLDRTGDA
+423 LLEGRLLDRAGDA

-443 LDLRRGILKAA
+443 LDLKRGILKAA
-454 YRASA
+454 YRTSA
-459 PTRFRLVDSVTAI
+459 TTRFRLVDSVTAI

-483 APHADVTS
+483 APHADVTTS
-491 HSVTAYRLYQE
+491 SVTAYRLYQE

-510 DYALAHQMMR
+510 DNVLARQMMR

-556 QRATERER
+556 QRASERER

-573 YVLGSPRALPVAE
+573 FILGAPAALPVAE

-597 ALAAVGRARQ
+597 ALAAVARARQ
-607 FAGDW
+607 FVGDW
-612 DGAARALER
+612 EGAARALER
-621 AIAIDS
+621 AIVIDS

-642 ASLADVYFWSDSLR
+642 ASLADIYFWSDSVR
-656 SALRVARR
+656 AASRAARR
-664 YASLR
+664 YVALR
-669 PDWAPAWVLV
+669 PDWTTAWELV
-679 TWAAAKLGDTAVARD
+679 TWAAARQGDTSVARD

-699 TLHDPE
+699 TLHSPD

-711 EVRIKIFLDQ
+711 EVRIEILLDQ
-721 YEDIEDR
+721 YAGIEDR
-728 VKLLLESPK
+728 LKLLLESPK
-737 RDDFLEARWWLLIAL
+737 RDDFLDARWWLLIAL
-752 RNQGRYRDAH
+752 RNQGRYRDAQ

-767 GALPGV
+767 GALHGV
-773 APPQARNVPD
+773 AAPQTPNVPD
-783 AVNEGILA
+783 DVNEGILA
-791 LERGDSRAGAA
+791 LERGDSRASAA
-802 RFVRGWEE
+802 GFVRGWEA
-810 PLGPGLSPGMVA
+810 PLGPGLSPGMAA

-842 AALRRL
+842 AAVRRL
-848 ADTVE
+848 ADSVE
-853 YWGERSIF
+853 YWGARSIY
-861 GRDRRAHHYLRG
+861 GRDRKAHHYLRG

-882 DDAIREFQEA
+882 DDAIREFQQA

-908 RALMRQNRA
+908 RALMRQDRA

-931 VDAANLYVTR
+931 VDASNLYVTR

-951 YDRAGARDSAAVHYR
+951 YDRAGVRDSAAVHFR
-966 AVVRAWANADEGFRA
+966 AVARAWANADEGFRA
-981 RRDTARGWLARHQE
+981 RRDAARTWLARHQVE
-995 KDR
+995 DR

>member
-1 MVLGDRHPPDIGASA
+1 
-16 LVNSVT
+16 
-22 GQGQTE
+22 
-28 FDSMGPPVSW
+28 
-38 LALMLH
+38 MLH

-101 RHSLRQA
+101 RHSLRQVM
-108 LYTLRHEV
+108 YTLRHEV
-116 GREIVRSDFALSL
+116 RREIIRSDFALSL
-129 DLSAITADVVEFRA
+129 DPSAITADVVEFRA
-143 ALGRGDRVAAAA
+143 ALARGDRAAAAA
-155 LVQGPFLVGFYL
+155 LVRGPFLAGFYL

-181 ARLHTAATGAIS
+181 ATLHTAASGAIA
-193 SLAAEAAAAKHADAA
+193 SLAAEASATDDTDAA

-227 GYLTAL
+227 GYLAAL
-233 ADRGDRAEAL
+233 AARGDRAEAL
-243 DFARHHAALVRRE
+243 DFARYHAALVRRE
-256 LETEPDPEIQRLEA
+256 LETEPDPEVQRLEA
-270 RLRSAPVPAAVPAQ
+270 RLRSAPARVAAPDH
-284 PAMAGPE
+284 PAMNAPE

-298 GSQPAPA
+298 ASQAAPA
-305 AAVAADQTIR
+305 VAIAAGPPVR
-315 RRRLTRLAVG
+315 RRHLTRLAVG

-332 GVAARTLLESQPE
+332 GVAAGTLLQRQP
-345 DAGAAAASPTLAVG
+345 DDTGASTTTPTLAVG

-364 GVDTVRIGS
+364 GIDSVRIGG

-387 GLQVIANSRV
+387 GLQVIANSRI
-397 LGLIPPGQDTSAVAY
+397 LELIPRGQDTSAAAY

-423 LLEGRLLDRTGDA
+423 LLEGRLLDRTADA

-443 LDLRRGILKAA
+443 LDLKRGILKAA
-454 YRASA
+454 YRTSA

-483 APHADVTS
+483 APHADVTTR
-491 HSVTAYRLYQE
+491 SVTAYRLYQE

-510 DYALAHQMMR
+510 DNVLAHQMMR

-556 QRATERER
+556 QRASERER

-573 YVLGSPRALPVAE
+573 FILGAPGALPVAE

-591 YPNDAR
+591 YPNDSR
-597 ALAAVGRARQ
+597 ALAAVARARQ
-607 FAGDW
+607 FVGDW
-612 DGAARALER
+612 EGAARALER

-627 AALGPTT
+627 AALGPAT

-642 ASLADVYFWSDSLR
+642 ASLADIYFWSDSLQ
-656 SALRVARR
+656 SASRAARR
-664 YASLR
+664 YAALR
-669 PDWAPAWVLV
+669 PDWTAAWELV
-679 TWAAAKLGDTAVARD
+679 TWAAARQGDTSVVRD

-699 TLHDPE
+699 TLHNPG
-705 PRNPLL
+705 PRNPVL
-711 EVRIKIFLDQ
+711 EVRIKILLDQ
-721 YEDIEDR
+721 YDIADDLR
-728 VKLLLESPK
+728 LLLESPK

-752 RNQGRYRDAH
+752 RNQGRYRDAQY
-762 HLLTT
+762 LLTT
-767 GALPGV
+767 GTLPGG
-773 APPQARNVPD
+773 ALAKASNVPD
-783 AVNEGILA
+783 AVNDGILA

-802 RFVRGWEE
+802 RFVSGWEE
-810 PLGPGLSPGMVA
+810 PLSQGLSPGMAA

-842 AALRRL
+842 VTLRRL
-848 ADTVE
+848 ADSVE
-853 YWGERSIF
+853 YWGARSIF

-951 YDRAGARDSAAVHYR
+951 YDRAGVGDSAAVHYR
-966 AVVRAWANADEGFRA
+966 AVVRAWGKADEMFHA
-981 RRDTARGWLARHQE
+981 RRDAASAWLARH
-995 KDR
+995 KLMTDNR

>member
-1 MVLGDRHPPDIGASA
+1 
-16 LVNSVT
+16 
-22 GQGQTE
+22 
-28 FDSMGPPVSW
+28 
-38 LALMLH
+38 MLH
-44 LVTFGGLALESV
+44 LVTFGGLALESA
-56 NEAVAPRLSAQRL
+56 NEAMAPRLSAQRL

-77 EGDRHVSRE
+77 EGGRHVSRE
-86 RLTGLFWPDVDEERA
+86 RMTGLFWPDVDEERA

-108 LYTLRHEV
+108 MYTLRHEV
-116 GREIVRSDFALSL
+116 GREIIRSDFALSL
-129 DLSAITADVVEFRA
+129 DPSAITADVVEFRA
-143 ALGRGDRVAAAA
+143 ALARGDRVAAAT
-155 LVQGPFLVGFYL
+155 LVRGPFLAGFYL

-181 ARLHTAATGAIS
+181 ARLHTAASGAIA
-193 SLAAEAAAAKHADAA
+193 SLAADASAANDTDAA

-233 ADRGDRAEAL
+233 AARGDRAEAL
-243 DFARHHAALVRRE
+243 DFARYHAALVRRE
-256 LETEPDPEIQRLEA
+256 LETDPDPEIQRFEA
-270 RLRSAPVPAAVPAQ
+270 RLRSAPVRVAAVDEPAAI
-284 PAMAGPE
+284 GPE
-291 SAGTPGT
+291 SAAAPGT
-298 GSQPAPA
+298 GSPPAPTA
-305 AAVAADQTIR
+305 TVAGDRPIG
-315 RRRLTRLAVG
+315 RRLTRFAVSMA
-325 VTAVVIV
+325 VVVIV
-332 GVAARTLLESQPE
+332 GVAARMLLQRQP
-345 DAGAAAASPTLAVG
+345 DASGASATNPTLAVG

-364 GVDTVRIGS
+364 DLDSVRIGG

-387 GLQVIANSRV
+387 GLQVIANSRI
-397 LGLIPPGQDTSAVAY
+397 LELIPQGQDTSAVAY

-423 LLEGRLLDRTGDA
+423 LLEGRLLDRAGDA

-443 LDLRRGILKAA
+443 LDLKRGILKAA
-454 YRASA
+454 YRTSA
-459 PTRFRLVDSVTAI
+459 TTRFRLVDSVTAI

-483 APHADVTS
+483 APHADVTTS
-491 HSVTAYRLYQE
+491 SVTAYRLYQE

-510 DYALAHQMMR
+510 DNVLARQMMR

-556 QRATERER
+556 QRASDRER

-573 YVLGSPRALPVAE
+573 FILGAPAALPVAE

-597 ALAAVGRARQ
+597 ALAAVARARQ
-607 FAGDW
+607 FVGDW
-612 DGAARALER
+612 EGAARALER
-621 AIAIDS
+621 AIVIDS

-642 ASLADVYFWSDSLR
+642 ASLADIYFWSDSVR
-656 SALRVARR
+656 AASRAARR
-664 YASLR
+664 YVALR
-669 PDWAPAWVLV
+669 PDWTTAWELV
-679 TWAAAKLGDTAVARD
+679 TWAAARQGDTSVARD

-699 TLHDPE
+699 TLHSPD

-711 EVRIKIFLDQ
+711 EVRIEILLDQ
-721 YEDIEDR
+721 YAGIEDR
-728 VKLLLESPK
+728 LKLLLESPK
-737 RDDFLEARWWLLIAL
+737 RDDFLDARWWLLIAL
-752 RNQGRYRDAH
+752 RNQGRYRDAQ

-767 GALPGV
+767 GALHGV
-773 APPQARNVPD
+773 AAPQTPNVPD
-783 AVNEGILA
+783 DVNEGILA
-791 LERGDSRAGAA
+791 LERGDSRASAA
-802 RFVRGWEE
+802 GFVRGWEA
-810 PLGPGLSPGMVA
+810 PLGPGLSPGMAA

-842 AALRRL
+842 AAVRRL
-848 ADTVE
+848 ADSVE
-853 YWGERSIF
+853 YWGARSIY
-861 GRDRRAHHYLRG
+861 GRDRKAHHYLRG

-882 DDAIREFQEA
+882 DDAIREFQQA

-908 RALMRQNRA
+908 RALMRQDRA

-931 VDAANLYVTR
+931 VDASNLYVTR

-951 YDRAGARDSAAVHYR
+951 YDRAGVRDSAAVHFR
-966 AVVRAWANADEGFRA
+966 AVARAWANADEGFRA
-981 RRDTARGWLARHQE
+981 RRDAARTWLARHQVE
-995 KDR
+995 DR

>member
-1 MVLGDRHPPDIGASA
+1 
-16 LVNSVT
+16 
-22 GQGQTE
+22 
-28 FDSMGPPVSW
+28 
-38 LALMLH
+38 MLR

-77 EGDRHVSRE
+77 ERAGDRHVSRE

-108 LYTLRHEV
+108 TYTLRHEV
-116 GREIVRSDFALSL
+116 GRDIIRSDFALSL
-129 DLSAITADVVEFRA
+129 DRSAITADVIEFRA
-143 ALGRGDRVAAAA
+143 ALARGDRAAAA
-155 LVQGPFLVGFYL
+155 TLVRGPFLAGFYL
-167 PSAAPFQ
+167 PAAAPFQ

-181 ARLHTAATGAIS
+181 ARLHNAASNAIA
-193 SLAAEAAAAKHADAA
+193 SLAAEASAANDADGA

-215 TQLDPLSGRFAV
+215 TQLEPLSGRFAV

-233 ADRGDRAEAL
+233 AARGDRAEAL
-243 DFARHHAALVRRE
+243 DFARYHATLVRRE
-256 LETEPDPEIQRLEA
+256 LETEPDREIQRIEA
-270 RLRSAPVPAAVPAQ
+270 RLRSAPVRLDGPAQ
-284 PAMAGPE
+284 PAMAVPA
-291 SAGTPGT
+291 SVATPVA
-298 GSQPAPA
+298 GSQSAPSH
-305 AAVAADQTIR
+305 AVAPEPPMR
-315 RRRLTRLAVG
+315 RRRLTRLAVA
-325 VTAVVIV
+325 VSAVVIV
-332 GVAARTLLESQPE
+332 GVAARMLLRSQSE
-345 DAGAAAASPTLAVG
+345 AAGASEASPTLAVG

-364 GVDTVRIGS
+364 GLGSVRIGG

-397 LGLIPPGQDTSAVAY
+397 LALIPPGQDTSAVAY

-423 LLEGRLLDRTGDA
+423 LLEGRLLDRTADA

-483 APHADVTS
+483 APHADVTTR
-491 HSVTAYRLYQE
+491 SVTAYRLYQE

-510 DYALAHQMMR
+510 DSMLAHQMMR

-556 QRATERER
+556 RRASERER

-573 YVLGSPRALPVAE
+573 YMLGAPGALPMAE

-597 ALAAVGRARQ
+597 ALAAVARARQ
-607 FAGDW
+607 FEGNWA
-612 DGAARALER
+612 GAARALER
-621 AIAIDS
+621 AIVLDS
-627 AALGPTT
+627 AALGPAT
-634 PCYLCKDL
+634 PCYLCRDL
-642 ASLADVYFWSDSLR
+642 AALTDVYFWSDSLR
-656 SALRVARR
+656 PALGAARR
-664 YASLR
+664 YAALR
-669 PDWAPAWVLV
+669 PDWAPAWELV
-679 TWAAAKLGDTAVARD
+679 TWAAARLGDTSTARD

-699 TLHDPE
+699 TLQSPE

-711 EVRIKIFLDQ
+711 EVRIKILLDQ
-721 YEDIEDR
+721 YEEIEDR

-737 RDDFLEARWWLLIAL
+737 REDFLGARWWLLIAL
-752 RNQGRYRDAH
+752 RNQGRYREAQR
-762 HLLTT
+762 LLTT
-767 GALPGV
+767 GALRGV
-773 APPQARNVPD
+773 ASPQAPNVPD
-783 AVNEGILA
+783 DVNEGILA
-791 LERGDSRAGAA
+791 LERGDARAGAE

-810 PLGPGLSPGMVA
+810 PLGPGLSPGMTA

-828 GTLAGMAVAAAGDT
+828 GTLAGMAIAAAGDT
-842 AALRRL
+842 AALRRM
-848 ADTVE
+848 ADTVA
-853 YWGERSIF
+853 YWGERSIY
-861 GRDRRAHHYLRG
+861 GRDRRAHHYLQG
-873 LLFTAARRD
+873 LLFTASARD
-882 DDAIREFQEA
+882 GDAIREFQSA

-917 REAAAVVAPALRGE
+917 REAVAVVAPALRGE
-931 VDAANLYVTR
+931 VDASNLYVTR

-951 YDRAGARDSAAVHYR
+951 YDRAGARDSAAAHYR
-966 AVVRAWANADEGFRA
+966 AVVRAWGNADEMFHA
-981 RRDTARGWLARHQE
+981 RRDAAKTWLARYRLMT
-995 KDR
+995 DNR

>member
-1 MVLGDRHPPDIGASA
+1 
-16 LVNSVT
+16 
-22 GQGQTE
+22 
-28 FDSMGPPVSW
+28 
-38 LALMLH
+38 MLH

-101 RHSLRQA
+101 RHSLRQVM
-108 LYTLRHEV
+108 YTLRHEV
-116 GREIVRSDFALSL
+116 RREIIRSDFALSL
-129 DLSAITADVVEFRA
+129 DPSAITADVVEFRA
-143 ALGRGDRVAAAA
+143 ALARGDRAAAAA
-155 LVQGPFLVGFYL
+155 LVRGPFLAGFYL

-181 ARLHTAATGAIS
+181 ATLHTAASGAIA
-193 SLAAEAAAAKHADAA
+193 SLAAEASATDDTDAA

-227 GYLTAL
+227 GYLAAL
-233 ADRGDRAEAL
+233 AARGDRAEAL
-243 DFARHHAALVRRE
+243 DFARYHAALVRRE
-256 LETEPDPEIQRLEA
+256 LETEPDPEVQRLEA
-270 RLRSAPVPAAVPAQ
+270 RLRSAPARVAAPDH
-284 PAMAGPE
+284 PAMNAPE

-298 GSQPAPA
+298 ASQAAPA
-305 AAVAADQTIR
+305 AAIAAGPPVR
-315 RRRLTRLAVG
+315 RRHLTRLAVG

-332 GVAARTLLESQPE
+332 GVAAGTLLQRQP
-345 DAGAAAASPTLAVG
+345 DDTGASTTTPTLAVG

-364 GVDTVRIGS
+364 GIDSVRIGG

-387 GLQVIANSRV
+387 GLQVIANSRI
-397 LGLIPPGQDTSAVAY
+397 LELIPRGQDTSAAAY

-423 LLEGRLLDRTGDA
+423 LLEGRLLDRTADA

-443 LDLRRGILKAA
+443 LDLKRGILKAA
-454 YRASA
+454 YRTSA

-483 APHADVTS
+483 APHADVTTR
-491 HSVTAYRLYQE
+491 SVTAYRLYQE

-510 DYALAHQMMR
+510 DNVLAHQMMR

-556 QRATERER
+556 QRASERER

-573 YVLGSPRALPVAE
+573 FILGAPGALPVAE

-591 YPNDAR
+591 YPNDSR
-597 ALAAVGRARQ
+597 ALAAVARARQ
-607 FAGDW
+607 FVGDW
-612 DGAARALER
+612 EGAARALER

-627 AALGPTT
+627 AALGPAT

-642 ASLADVYFWSDSLR
+642 ASLADIYFWSDSLQ
-656 SALRVARR
+656 SASRAARR
-664 YASLR
+664 YAALR
-669 PDWAPAWVLV
+669 PDWTAAWELV
-679 TWAAAKLGDTAVARD
+679 TWAAARQGDTSVVRD

-699 TLHDPE
+699 TLHNPG
-705 PRNPLL
+705 PRNPVL
-711 EVRIKIFLDQ
+711 EVRIKILLDQ
-721 YEDIEDR
+721 YDIADDLR
-728 VKLLLESPK
+728 LLLESPK

-752 RNQGRYRDAH
+752 RNQGRYRDAQY
-762 HLLTT
+762 LLTT
-767 GALPGV
+767 GTLPGG
-773 APPQARNVPD
+773 ALAKASNVPD
-783 AVNEGILA
+783 AVNDGILA

-802 RFVRGWEE
+802 RFVSGWEE
-810 PLGPGLSPGMVA
+810 PLSQGLSPGMAA

-842 AALRRL
+842 VTLRRL
-848 ADTVE
+848 ADSVE
-853 YWGERSIF
+853 YWGARSIF

-951 YDRAGARDSAAVHYR
+951 YDRAGVGDSAAVHYR
-966 AVVRAWANADEGFRA
+966 AVVRAWGKADEMFHA
-981 RRDTARGWLARHQE
+981 RRDAASAWLARH
-995 KDR
+995 KLMTDNR

>member
-1 MVLGDRHPPDIGASA
+1 
-16 LVNSVT
+16 
-22 GQGQTE
+22 
-28 FDSMGPPVSW
+28 
-38 LALMLH
+38 MLH

-56 NEAVAPRLSAQRL
+56 DEAVAPRLSAQRL

-116 GREIVRSDFALSL
+116 GRDIIRSDFAVSFEP
-129 DLSAITADVVEFRA
+129 SAIAADVIEFRA
-143 ALGRGDRVAAAA
+143 ALARGDGATAAA
-155 LVQGPFLVGFYL
+155 LVRGPFLAGFYL
-167 PSAAPFQ
+167 PTAAPFQ

-181 ARLHTAATGAIS
+181 ARLHTAASNAIA
-193 SLAAEAAAAKHADAA
+193 SLATEATAANDTDAA
-208 VGWWRQL
+208 VAWWRRL

-233 ADRGDRAEAL
+233 AARGDRAEAL
-243 DFARHHAALVRRE
+243 DFARSHAALVRRE
-256 LETEPDPEIQRLEA
+256 LETEPDPDIQRIEA
-270 RLRSAPVPAAVPAQ
+270 RLRSAPLRVAAPAPPTTSGLESPAAP
-284 PAMAGPE
+284 
-291 SAGTPGT
+291 ST
-298 GSQPAPA
+298 GSQPAPVD
-305 AAVAADQTIR
+305 AVAREQPI
-315 RRRLTRLAVG
+315 RRRLTRFVVAVA
-325 VTAVVIV
+325 AVVVV
-332 GVAARTLLESQPE
+332 GVAARALLRSQFN
-345 DAGAAAASPTLAVG
+345 AGASEANPTLAVG

-364 GVDTVRIGS
+364 GLDSVRIGS

-412 AEAARRAGATE
+412 ADAARRAGATE
-423 LLEGRLLDRTGDA
+423 LLEGRLLDRTADA

-443 LDLRRGILKAA
+443 VDLRRGILKAA

-472 VARNLELGGPS
+472 VARNLELGGP
-483 APHADVTS
+483 ATPNADVTTR
-491 HSVTAYRLYQE
+491 SVTAYRLYQE
-502 GLRAYYRF
+502 GVRAYYRF
-510 DYALAHQMMR
+510 DYVLARQMMR
-520 AALEDDST
+520 AALDDDST

-556 QRATERER
+556 QQASERER

-573 YVLGSPRALPVAE
+573 YTLGEPRALAMAE

-597 ALAAVGRARQ
+597 ALAAVARARQ

-612 DGAARALER
+612 EGAARALER
-621 AIAIDS
+621 AIVIDS
-627 AALGPTT
+627 AALAPTA
-634 PCYLCKDL
+634 PCYLCRDL
-642 ASLADVYFWSDSLR
+642 AALTDVYFWSDSLE
-656 SALRVARR
+656 SALGAARR
-664 YASLR
+664 YAALR
-669 PDWAPAWVLV
+669 PEWTPAWELV
-679 TWAAAKLGDTAVARD
+679 TWAAARLSDTVVARD

-699 TLHDPE
+699 TLHSAE

-711 EVRIKIFLDQ
+711 EVRVKILLDQ
-721 YEDIEDR
+721 YDDIEDR

-737 RDDFLEARWWLLIAL
+737 REDFLDARWWLLIAL
-752 RNQGRYRDAH
+752 RNQGRYRDAQ
-762 HLLTT
+762 HLLVT
-767 GALPGV
+767 GALRGV
-773 APPQARNVPD
+773 VPPQAPNVPD
-783 AVNEGILA
+783 DVNEGILA
-791 LERGDSRAGAA
+791 LERGDSRASAA

-810 PLGPGLSPGMVA
+810 PLRGTLSPGMAA

-828 GTLAGMAVAAAGDT
+828 GTLAGMAIAAVGDT
-842 AALRRL
+842 AALRRM

-853 YWGERSIF
+853 YWGARSIY
-861 GRDRRAHHYLRG
+861 GRDRRAHHYLHG
-873 LLFTAARRD
+873 LLFTASGRD
-882 DDAIREFQEA
+882 DDAIREFQSA

-908 RALMRQNRA
+908 RALMRRNRA
-917 REAAAVVAPALRGE
+917 REAVAVVAPALRGE
-931 VDAANLYVTR
+931 VDASNLYVTR

-951 YDRAGARDSAAVHYR
+951 YDRAGIRDSAAAHYR
-966 AVVRAWANADEGFRA
+966 AVVRAWGNADEMFHA
-981 RRDTARGWLARHQE
+981 RRDAARTWLARHQQ
-995 KDR
+995 

>member
-1 MVLGDRHPPDIGASA
+1 
-16 LVNSVT
+16 
-22 GQGQTE
+22 
-28 FDSMGPPVSW
+28 
-38 LALMLH
+38 MLH
-44 LVTFGGLALESV
+44 LVTFGGLALESA
-56 NEAVAPRLSAQRL
+56 NEAIAPRLSAQRL

-77 EGDRHVSRE
+77 EGGRHVSRE
-86 RLTGLFWPDVDEERA
+86 RMTGLFWPDVDEERA

-108 LYTLRHEV
+108 MYTLRHEV
-116 GREIVRSDFALSL
+116 GREIIRSDFALSL
-129 DLSAITADVVEFRA
+129 DPSAITADVVEFRA
-143 ALGRGDRVAAAA
+143 ALARGDRVAAAT
-155 LVQGPFLVGFYL
+155 LVRGPFLAGFYL

-181 ARLHTAATGAIS
+181 ARLHTAASGAIA
-193 SLAAEAAAAKHADAA
+193 SLAADASAANDTDAA

-233 ADRGDRAEAL
+233 AARGDRAEAL
-243 DFARHHAALVRRE
+243 DFARYHAALVRRE
-256 LETEPDPEIQRLEA
+256 LETDPDPEIQRFEA
-270 RLRSAPVPAAVPAQ
+270 RLRSAPVRVAAVDEPAAI
-284 PAMAGPE
+284 GPE
-291 SAGTPGT
+291 SAAAPGT
-298 GSQPAPA
+298 GSPPAPTA
-305 AAVAADQTIR
+305 TVAGDRPIGR
-315 RRRLTRLAVG
+315 HLTRFAVSMA
-325 VTAVVIV
+325 VVVIV
-332 GVAARTLLESQPE
+332 GVAARMLLQRQP
-345 DAGAAAASPTLAVG
+345 DASGASATNPTLAVG

-364 GVDTVRIGS
+364 DLDSVRIGG

-387 GLQVIANSRV
+387 GLQVIANSRI
-397 LGLIPPGQDTSAVAY
+397 LELIPQGQDTSAVAY

-423 LLEGRLLDRTGDA
+423 LLEGRLLDRAGDA

-443 LDLRRGILKAA
+443 LDLKRGILKAA
-454 YRASA
+454 YRTSA
-459 PTRFRLVDSVTAI
+459 TTRFRLVDSVTAI

-483 APHADVTS
+483 APHADVTTS
-491 HSVTAYRLYQE
+491 SVTAYRLYQE

-510 DYALAHQMMR
+510 DNVLARQMMR

-556 QRATERER
+556 QRASERER

-573 YVLGSPRALPVAE
+573 FILGAPDALPVAE

-597 ALAAVGRARQ
+597 ALAAVARARQ
-607 FAGDW
+607 FVGDW
-612 DGAARALER
+612 EGAARALER
-621 AIAIDS
+621 AIVIDS

-642 ASLADVYFWSDSLR
+642 ASLADIYFWSDSVR
-656 SALRVARR
+656 AASRAARR
-664 YASLR
+664 YVALR
-669 PDWAPAWVLV
+669 PDWTTAWELV
-679 TWAAAKLGDTAVARD
+679 TWAAARQGDTSVARD

-699 TLHDPE
+699 TLHSPD

-711 EVRIKIFLDQ
+711 EVRIEILLDQ
-721 YEDIEDR
+721 YAGIEDR
-728 VKLLLESPK
+728 LKLLLESPK
-737 RDDFLEARWWLLIAL
+737 RDDFLDARWWLLIAL
-752 RNQGRYRDAH
+752 RNQGRYRDAQ

-767 GALPGV
+767 GALHGV
-773 APPQARNVPD
+773 AAPQTPNVPD
-783 AVNEGILA
+783 DVNEGILA
-791 LERGDSRAGAA
+791 LERGDSRASAA
-802 RFVRGWEE
+802 GFVRGWEA
-810 PLGPGLSPGMVA
+810 PLGPGLSPGMAA

-842 AALRRL
+842 AAVRRL
-848 ADTVE
+848 ADSVE
-853 YWGERSIF
+853 YWGARSIY
-861 GRDRRAHHYLRG
+861 GRDRKAHHYLRG

-882 DDAIREFQEA
+882 DDAIREFQQA

-908 RALMRQNRA
+908 RALMRQDRA

-931 VDAANLYVTR
+931 VDASNLYVTR

-951 YDRAGARDSAAVHYR
+951 YDRAGVRDSAAVHFR
-966 AVVRAWANADEGFRA
+966 AVARAWANADEGFRA
-981 RRDTARGWLARHQE
+981 RRDAARTWLARHQVE
-995 KDR
+995 DR